1 MSEELIKST
10 YRIQILEAI
19 NILFTKENIKAIEKK
34 TDTIFMKGYN
44 KALKDIEKAIREIK

>member
-19 NILFTKENIKAIEKK
+19 NILFTKENIKAIENK
-34 TDTIFMKGYN
+34 TDTNFMKGYN

>member
-19 NILFTKENIKAIEKK
+19 NILFTKENIKAIENE
-34 TDTIFMKGYN
+34 TDTNFMKGYN